1 MTMRLLVSLE
11 DDLVAELDRRV
22 GRHRRSSFIAATV
35 RRALDDERRW
45 DENEGALAAVSDEP
59 HDWDADPAEWVRAQ
73 RRGDA
78 SRVG

>member
-1 MTMRLLVSLE
+1 MRIHITLD

-22 GRHRRSSFIAATV
+22 GARRRSGFIA
-35 RRALDDERRW
+35 RAVSHALADERRW
-45 DENEGALAAVSDEP
+45 ELIESAVGSIPDEGHA
-59 HDWDADPAEWVRAQ
+59 WDLDPAEWVRQQ